1 MSSLLEYFAAGVKKL
16 YRFGEKT
23 RTNLLSAK
31 PLYQAFGDDI
41 S

>member
-1 MSSLLEYFAAGVKKL
+1 MTHLLEYFAAGVKKL
-16 YRFGEKT
+16 YRFGEKI

-31 PLYQAFGDDI
+31 PQHQAFGDDI